1 MSQKLTVNG
10 FKWVKRINFT
20 EDFNNNYDGNSS
32 IALALT
38 ILNN

>member
-1 MSQKLTVNG
+1 MGYVSEINC
-10 FKWVKRINFT
+10 KWVKSINFT

-32 IALALT
+32 IAVALT